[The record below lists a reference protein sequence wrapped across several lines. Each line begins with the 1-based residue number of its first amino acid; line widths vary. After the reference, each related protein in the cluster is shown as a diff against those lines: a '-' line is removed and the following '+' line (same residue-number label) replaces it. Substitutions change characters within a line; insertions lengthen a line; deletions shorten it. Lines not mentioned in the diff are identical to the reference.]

1 MAKKTELKNNTEP
14 DIAVDTVLGNVLLSL
29 GKKSIYIP
37 DYIKHNAKTRR
48 IPILKAEFEELI
60 RKDKRFYGVR
70 TSLIF
75 HLKELKRLPCVRGYL
90 FSHVNVA

>member
-1 MAKKTELKNNTEP
+1 MNRNQNTSQTTEP
-14 DIAVDTVLGNVLLSL
+14 AIAVDTVLGNVLLSL

-37 DYIKHNAKTRR
+37 DYIKQNAKTRR
-48 IPILKAEFEELI
+48 VPKLRAEFEELI

-75 HLKELKRLPCVRGYL
+75 HLKELKRLPSVRGYL

>member
-1 MAKKTELKNNTEP
+1 MDKEHKISQTKESAIS
-14 DIAVDTVLGNVLLSL
+14 DDTVLGNVLLSL

-37 DYIKHNAKTRR
+37 DYIKQNAKTRR
-48 IPILKAEFEELI
+48 VPKLKAEFEELI

-75 HLKELKRLPCVRGYL
+75 HLKELKRLPRVWGYL
-90 FSHVNVA
+90 FSHINVA